1 MFKKSTPSN
10 ILSEKI
16 AIIDKTKKIQSLIV
30 SAIITVRAEK
40 TRSLNVCLDAMFL
53 SVRYL
58 LPHLNPPLFCYR
70 WFHDVMVTRNN
81 MDEDNSL
88 TPSIRRKIDS
98 MVRDLDSIVRLLQQ
112 ASLEEVQLDIIEIEN
127 RINLME
133 EQLLSPSVSTNE

>member
-1 MFKKSTPSN
+1 
-10 ILSEKI
+10 
-16 AIIDKTKKIQSLIV
+16 
-30 SAIITVRAEK
+30 
-40 TRSLNVCLDAMFL
+40 
-53 SVRYL
+53 
-58 LPHLNPPLFCYR
+58 
-70 WFHDVMVTRNN
+70 

-88 TPSIRRKIDS
+88 TPSTRRKIDS

>member
-1 MFKKSTPSN
+1 
-10 ILSEKI
+10 
-16 AIIDKTKKIQSLIV
+16 
-30 SAIITVRAEK
+30 
-40 TRSLNVCLDAMFL
+40 
-53 SVRYL
+53 
-58 LPHLNPPLFCYR
+58 
-70 WFHDVMVTRNN
+70 FHHVMVIRNN
-81 MDEDNSL
+81 MDEGNSL

>member
-1 MFKKSTPSN
+1 
-10 ILSEKI
+10 
-16 AIIDKTKKIQSLIV
+16 
-30 SAIITVRAEK
+30 
-40 TRSLNVCLDAMFL
+40 
-53 SVRYL
+53 
-58 LPHLNPPLFCYR
+58 
-70 WFHDVMVTRNN
+70 
-81 MDEDNSL
+81 MDEGKSL

>member
-1 MFKKSTPSN
+1 
-10 ILSEKI
+10 
-16 AIIDKTKKIQSLIV
+16 
-30 SAIITVRAEK
+30 
-40 TRSLNVCLDAMFL
+40 
-53 SVRYL
+53 
-58 LPHLNPPLFCYR
+58 
-70 WFHDVMVTRNN
+70 

-133 EQLLSPSVSTNE
+133 EQLLSPSVSINE